1 MRDAI
6 GGSVTI
12 VIIVVFIAIVSGYLA
27 FNVNYTKAFRMKN
40 KIISYYDDYNG
51 ECDTNAQCRRKIKE
65 YAKEVGYNPAKLN
78 CPNGYAAKDN
88 LYCSKKVSAN
98 SVASSASHND
108 RRKKTYYK
116 IVTKINIEIPIVNY
130 FFDISLFNVSGD
142 TKVYIQR

>member
-6 GGSVTI
+6 GGAVTV
-12 VIIVVFIAIVSGYLA
+12 VIIVLFIVIVSGYLA

-51 ECDTNAQCRRKIKE
+51 ACETDPQCRRKIKE
-65 YAKEVGYNPAKLN
+65 YAKEVGYNPAKLV
-78 CPNGYAAKDN
+78 CPEGYNPKDN
-88 LYCSKKVSAN
+88 LYCSKEVPAN
-98 SVASSASHND
+98 SVASSTSHND

-130 FFDISLFNVSGD
+130 FFDISLFNVTGD
-142 TKVYIQR
+142 TKIYIER